1 MYTNGC
7 LHKQYVITHIVPTAP
22 KDLHFVDFTITGVTF
37 SVTLTWRRPDPPNG
51 IITQY
56 NVSDITNNY
65 CLT

>member
-1 MYTNGC
+1 M
-7 LHKQYVITHIVPTAP
+7 PTAP
-22 KDLHFVDFTITGVTF
+22 KDLHFVDFTITDVTF

-51 IITQY
+51 FITQY